1 MEVCAIGYF
10 KKVDKFK
17 RIVLVNLEE
26 ESKTKL
32 KNCERNM
39 LTHKHTCE
47 SESHCKSPLLPN
59 GLLLKHDL
67 RSLVY
72 DVDKVPASTLQLIG
86 QKVSVRAKV
95 KKYRFKKS
103 GEVIVG
109 WSLKLIEMRAV

>member
-1 MEVCAIGYF
+1 
-10 KKVDKFK
+10 VDKFK
-17 RIVLVNLEE
+17 RILLVNLEE

-39 LTHKHTCE
+39 LTHKHTDSQAYLRVGE

>member
-32 KNCERNM
+32 KNCERN
-39 LTHKHTCE
+39 LRVGE

>member
-17 RIVLVNLEE
+17 RILLVNLEE

-39 LTHKHTCE
+39 RM
-47 SESHCKSPLLPN
+47 SHCKSPLLPN

-103 GEVIVG
+103 GEVVIG